1 MGTAPAP
8 AHVLVFP
15 WPIQG
20 HLNVMLH
27 LAVALAGA
35 GVHVTFLHT
44 DYNLRRLGAAAAAA
58 VASPWLRFMSVTDG
72 LPDDHPRTVANL
84 GEISRSLHTAGRAAY
99 RALLASSSQL
109 VPADAAGG
117 GAFPPVTTVVA
128 DALLPFAID
137 VAEELGVP
145 ALAFRTASACSFLAY
160 MSVPRLV
167 ELGELPFPPGGDLDE
182 PVRGV
187 PGMEGFL
194 RRRDLPSPCRHHG
207 ANNNDDAAA
216 LLGRL
221 VDAAVH
227 CSKARALILNTAASL
242 EAPAL
247 AHIAPRMRDVFAVA
261 VCEPVTGQSST
272 GARRAGRPPPAP
284 MGAAAAHVLVFPMP
298 LQGHINVMLHLATA
312 LAAAAGVH
320 VTFLHTDHNLR
331 RLGNAAAATTAG
343 SPRRLRFLSVPDGLP
358 DDHPRSASDVPVM
371 VDSLLGAGQAA
382 YRALLGS
389 LLVGSGG
396 AGGFPPVTSVV
407 ADALLTFAIDVAEEL
422 GVPALAFRT
431 ASASSLLAYMSVPRL
446 FELGELPFP
455 PGGDLDEP
463 VRGVPGMEGFLRRRD
478 LPSTFRRHGN
488 DHDVHPKLQML
499 VDLTTGS
506 CKARAVILNTAAS
519 LEAPALAHIAPRV
532 RDVFAVGPLHAM
544 SPAPAAATSLWREDD
559 GCMAWLD
566 GQADRSVVYVSL
578 GSLTVISPEQFT
590 EFLSGLVAAG
600 HPFLWVLRPDMVTAR
615 LQHAD
620 LQEAVAAAAG
630 HSKARVVRWAPQRDV
645 LRHRAVGCFLT
656 HAGWNSTLEAAA
668 PALAHIAPRM
678 RDVFA
683 VGPLHAMSPA
693 PAAATS
699 LWRADDGCMAWLDCQ
714 ADRSVVYVSLG
725 SLTVISPEQFT
736 EFLSGL
742 VAAGN
747 PFLWVLRPDMV
758 TARRRH
764 ADLQESVTAAAGDS
778 KARVVGWAPQ
788 RDVLRHRAVGCFL
801 THAGWNSTL
810 EAAVE
815 GVPTVCWPFFTDQQI
830 NSRFVGGVWRTGLD
844 MKDVCDA
851 AVVARMVREA
861 MESGEIRASAQSVAR
876 QLRRD
881 VAEGGSSATEL
892 KRLVGFI
899 GELATPI
906 QHAKSESEV

>member
-221 VDAAVH
+221 ADAAVH

-242 EAPAL
+242 E
-247 AHIAPRMRDVFAVA
+247 
-261 VCEPVTGQSST
+261 
-272 GARRAGRPPPAP
+272 
-284 MGAAAAHVLVFPMP
+284 
-298 LQGHINVMLHLATA
+298 
-312 LAAAAGVH
+312 
-320 VTFLHTDHNLR
+320 
-331 RLGNAAAATTAG
+331 
-343 SPRRLRFLSVPDGLP
+343 
-358 DDHPRSASDVPVM
+358 
-371 VDSLLGAGQAA
+371 
-382 YRALLGS
+382 
-389 LLVGSGG
+389 
-396 AGGFPPVTSVV
+396 
-407 ADALLTFAIDVAEEL
+407 
-422 GVPALAFRT
+422 
-431 ASASSLLAYMSVPRL
+431 
-446 FELGELPFP
+446 
-455 PGGDLDEP
+455 
-463 VRGVPGMEGFLRRRD
+463 
-478 LPSTFRRHGN
+478 
-488 DHDVHPKLQML
+488 
-499 VDLTTGS
+499 
-506 CKARAVILNTAAS
+506 
-519 LEAPALAHIAPRV
+519 
-532 RDVFAVGPLHAM
+532 
-544 SPAPAAATSLWREDD
+544 
-559 GCMAWLD
+559 
-566 GQADRSVVYVSL
+566 
-578 GSLTVISPEQFT
+578 
-590 EFLSGLVAAG
+590 
-600 HPFLWVLRPDMVTAR
+600 
-615 LQHAD
+615 
-620 LQEAVAAAAG
+620 
-630 HSKARVVRWAPQRDV
+630 
-645 LRHRAVGCFLT
+645 
-656 HAGWNSTLEAAA
+656 A

-881 VAEGGSSATEL
+881 VAEGGSSAMEL